1 MLAEAV
7 EADREW
13 RRSASA
19 RQEWVLARRQRESAR
34 QQAKAGAGGGGSA
47 GGGSRP
53 NDDTASPGRSGA
65 GVAAAASA
73 AGRAAGAAGAAVP
86 RVKGKGVRVVV
97 RDDLSAYHPHLMHQ
111 VCARE
116 PLNPA
121 PCTPNPI
128 IATACTRSMLA
139 CRAKLACTKAG
150 QQGARTH
157 ACLSGCD
164 GGVRTRQRGS
174 EGALV
179 LAMRRV
185 KRRVR

>member
-1 MLAEAV
+1 M

-34 QQAKAGAGGGGSA
+34 QQAKAGAGGGGLA
-47 GGGSRP
+47 GGGSRL

-73 AGRAAGAAGAAVP
+73 VAGAAGAAVP

-139 CRAKLACTKAG
+139 CRA
-150 QQGARTH
+150 RTH
-157 ACLSGCD
+157 ACLSGCE
-164 GGVRTRQRGS
+164 GGVRTRPRGS
-174 EGALV
+174 EVALV
-179 LAMRRV
+179 LALRRV